1 MSRAEGAT
9 QKAGQGMSNAMKYGG
24 AAAGA
29 ALGGLSTMVI
39 TTGVEFDEMHDSIV
53 TATGASGEA
62 LKGLE
67 SDAKAVF
74 GAIPVDMDQ
83 AAMAIGTLNTLTGAT
98 GDTLQDMSKKGLNA
112 ARMLGEDAGPMI
124 DSAGKAMNV
133 FELEG
138 DAASLM
144 LDQMFVASQD
154 TGIGMNALAGQLQTF
169 GPIMKN
175 AGISTETS
183 IALFG
188 QLNKAGV
195 DVTRVMPAINK
206 TMRELAA
213 EGCEDLEGALFDQF
227 DAIKN
232 ASTETEALNIASEA
246 FGAEGAQR
254 LMMAIRNEG
263 LELDALVG
271 KLGDSEGAIEDNA
284 AATDSMTEKF
294 KVLTNKAKLML
305 EPLKGIGPALGPL
318 GGMMRSMGPM
328 THGLGMAFGGLAG
341 PKGIGAVRRV
351 VPKAIMSMRALSMSM
366 LTPPMGIVIAIGA
379 VVVAIILVIK
389 YWDEIQAFLK
399 KYVLPILKKVGAVFQ
414 EIGKVIKEFATKV
427 LGFLKDHWKDIVGI
441 IMGPLGII
449 LTDSFGIRT
458 KLIEL
463 FTGMVSSVLGV
474 FGTLKDGLLGIWQN
488 KILPFFT
495 TTIPNFLKDNWTT
508 ILVGI
513 FTGLP
518 GILFMVF
525 RDRLKSAFFEPMKSF
540 FIDTIGGFFTNT
552 FVPLLKDIFIG
563 IPQTIFGAF
572 LSAAQGAW
580 SGVLSFF
587 TDTIP
592 GFFTDNWQTIL
603 IGIFTGIPGVLIFH
617 FRDAM
622 WSALQGALDAF
633 IGFGTSMKDWIM
645 QGLDAV
651 LGAVTGLGAKI
662 PGLLWDGVVSAKN
675 ILLDGLGGLVG
686 EILDK
691 LNPMNWFGSPGLV
704 TRGEQIPQLIWDGVM
719 NAKGWLLDKIGG
731 FASTIPDLLGS
742 GIEAGKGLV
751 EGGVDTMMDGLSKA
765 DPRGWFSVGLFGYG
779 QMVPQ
784 LFSGGMRNATPE
796 IAESVDELRDIT
808 MRYFKHVVK
817 DGDYL
822 NDWLTHLPESMR
834 PALRKYTEFVL
845 KEGDVLN
852 DYLTH
857 MPKELRPLAM
867 AGGLQVAKSIGEGLD
882 SPQALKRIKTA
893 LRELGYT
900 MTEDLSVVPLSFY
913 DTGEESTV
921 KFKDALQDNV
931 GGIRNALDRLGY
943 VVAEDMSV
951 VPKSFYDS
959 GAEAMPKFADALK
972 DGESSVR
979 RVLQSF
985 GYGVA
990 EDLSVVPVS
999 FWETGVESATS
1010 LGKGFQETVIGTTQ
1024 SCLEAFVEGMGG
1036 PEAIERLGTVGTYW
1050 QGAMQ
1055 SWLGAVRNIAAKGGV
1070 DAAIDY
1076 TEKLIEM
1083 LGENAG
1089 PATDALREMLEELKL
1104 VRESEMAGEIDAE
1117 ALADKLMDTIDQKTP
1132 EVETTGVSM
1141 MTGTGDVMKAEAF
1154 TKAPEVGD
1162 ALMQTL
1168 GTTLAGYSDQCGDWG
1183 GAVIAYTA
1191 SGAFSYAAGDGASMM
1206 RETGQRLID
1215 GMIAGL
1221 EAGKGSL
1228 FSTIQSIIA
1237 QAIAAAEAEA
1247 GTESPSTKFA
1257 KIGGEMG
1264 EGLTGGWAS
1273 SLDDFTKSMSA
1284 LNPLTAGRPDW
1295 LGWLKGGG
1303 PAMQPTAG
1311 GGRVYNVTVN
1321 NPRPMAAE
1329 DSIRR
1334 RLVVLQHLGV

>member
-1 MSRAEGAT
+1 MPTLGEAEFKLTTDTRDLESGMKRAEGVT
-9 QKAGQGMSNAMKYGG
+9 QKAGQGMGTAMKVGG

-39 TTGVEFDEMHDSIV
+39 TTGIEFDEMHDSIV

-83 AAMAIGTLNTLTGAT
+83 AAMAIGSFNTLTGAT
-98 GDTLQDMSKKGLNA
+98 GDELRDMSKKALNA
-112 ARMLGEDAGPMI
+112 ARMLGEDAGPLI
-124 DSAGKAMNV
+124 DKAGKAMNI

-138 DAASLM
+138 AEASLM

-154 TGIGMNALAGQLQTF
+154 TGIGMNALSGQIQTF

-175 AGISTETS
+175 AGISTETT
-183 IALFG
+183 IAFFG
-188 QLNKAGV
+188 SLNKAGV

-213 EGCEDLEGALFDQF
+213 EGVEDLEGALFDQF

-232 ASTETEALNIASEA
+232 AKTETEALNIASEA

-263 LELDALVG
+263 LELGDLTA

-389 YWDEIQAFLK
+389 YWDKIQAFLK
-399 KYVLPILKKVGAVFQ
+399 KYVLPMLKKVGAVFQ

-427 LGFLKDHWKDIVGI
+427 LGFLKDHWKDIIGI

-474 FGTLKDGLLGIWQN
+474 FGKLKDGLLGIWED

-495 TTIPNFLKDNWTT
+495 NTIPNFLKDNWTT

-563 IPQTIFGAF
+563 IPTTIFGAF
-572 LSAAQGAW
+572 LGAAQGAW

-645 QGLDAV
+645 QGLEAV
-651 LGAVTGLGAKI
+651 LGAVLGLGAKI

-675 ILLDGLGGLVG
+675 ILLDGLGGLAG
-686 EILDK
+686 EVLDK
-691 LNPMNWFGSPGLV
+691 LNPMNWFGSPGLFM
-704 TRGEQIPQLIWDGVM
+704 RGEQIPQLIWDGIM
-719 NAKGWLLDKIGG
+719 NMKGWLVGKVGDLAGSIPSLLGDSLGAGAGLITDGANTMLGGIKKIPGVDKIPGPWSTLFESG
-731 FASTIPDLLGS
+731 LKFAAQFAKGIAAGQAVLKSTGETIGQGVNA
-742 GIEAGKGLV
+742 GIEDA
-751 EGGVDTMMDGLSKA
+751 
-765 DPRGWFSVGLFGYG
+765 LFKYTKFTVVYG
-779 QMVPQ
+779 DHLNDWLTHLP
-784 LFSGGMRNATPE
+784 
-796 IAESVDELRDIT
+796 DDLRDPARSIGKAIVDDT
-808 MRYFKHVVK
+808 TGTVADAFEKYIVSTGNL
-817 DGDYL
+817 GDHL
-822 NDWLTHLPESMR
+822 NDWLTHLPEEIR
-834 PALRKYTEFVL
+834 PAARAI
-845 KEGDVLN
+845 GA
-852 DYLTH
+852 
-857 MPKELRPLAM
+857 AM
-867 AGGLQVAKSIGEGLD
+867 VDDTSAGIAVTQPTLMGQV
-882 SPQALKRIKTA
+882 
-893 LRELGYT
+893 
-900 MTEDLSVVPLSFY
+900 
-913 DTGEESTV
+913 
-921 KFKDALQDNV
+921 V
-931 GGIRNALDRLGY
+931 G
-943 VVAEDMSV
+943 M
-951 VPKSFYDS
+951 
-959 GAEAMPKFADALK
+959 
-972 DGESSVR
+972 
-979 RVLQSF
+979 
-985 GYGVA
+985 
-990 EDLSVVPVS
+990 
-999 FWETGVESATS
+999 
-1010 LGKGFQETVIGTTQ
+1010 TQ
-1024 SCLEAFVEGMGG
+1024 STLEAFVAGMGG
-1036 PEAIERLGTVGTYW
+1036 PEAIERLGSVGEYW
-1050 QGAMQ
+1050 QGAMS
-1055 SWLGAVRNIAAKGGV
+1055 SWLGAVRNIASQGGV

-1089 PATDALREMLEELKL
+1089 PATDALKDMLEELKL
-1104 VRESEMAGEIDAE
+1104 VRESELAGELDAE
-1117 ALADKLMDTIDQKTP
+1117 ALATKLMDTIDKKAP
-1132 EVETTGVSM
+1132 EVESTGVGM
-1141 MTGTGDVMKAEAF
+1141 MTGTGDVMKAEAI
-1154 TKAPEVGD
+1154 TKAPEIGD

-1168 GTTLAGYSDQCGDWG
+1168 GGTLAGYSDQCSDWG

-1191 SGAFSYAAGDGASMM
+1191 SGAFSYAADDGASMM

-1215 GMIAGL
+1215 GMVAGL

-1247 GTESPSTKFA
+1247 GVESPSTKFA

-1264 EGLTGGWAS
+1264 EGLTGGWAQ
-1273 SLDDFTKSMSA
+1273 SLNDFSKNMSA

-1295 LGWLKGGG
+1295 LGWLKGSG

>member
-1 MSRAEGAT
+1 VPTLGEAEFKLTTDTRDLESGMKRAEGVT
-9 QKAGQGMSNAMKYGG
+9 QKAGQGMGTAMKVGG

-39 TTGVEFDEMHDSIV
+39 TTGIEFDEMHDSIV

-83 AAMAIGTLNTLTGAT
+83 AAMAIGSFNTLTGAT
-98 GDTLQDMSKKGLNA
+98 GDELRDMSKKALNA
-112 ARMLGEDAGPMI
+112 ARMLGEDAGPLI
-124 DSAGKAMNV
+124 DKAGKAMNI

-138 DAASLM
+138 AEASLM

-154 TGIGMNALAGQLQTF
+154 TGIGMNALSGQIQTF

-175 AGISTETS
+175 AGISTETT
-183 IALFG
+183 IAFFG
-188 QLNKAGV
+188 SLNKAGV

-213 EGCEDLEGALFDQF
+213 EGVEDLEGALFDQF

-232 ASTETEALNIASEA
+232 AKTETEALNIASEA

-263 LELDALVG
+263 LELGDLTA

-389 YWDEIQAFLK
+389 YWDKIQAFLK
-399 KYVLPILKKVGAVFQ
+399 KYVLPMLKKVGAVFQ

-427 LGFLKDHWKDIVGI
+427 LGFLKDHWKDIIGI

-474 FGTLKDGLLGIWQN
+474 FGKLKDGLLGIWED

-495 TTIPNFLKDNWTT
+495 NTIPNFLKDNWTT

-540 FIDTIGGFFTNT
+540 FIDT
-552 FVPLLKDIFIG
+552 
-563 IPQTIFGAF
+563 
-572 LSAAQGAW
+572 
-580 SGVLSFF
+580 
-587 TDTIP
+587 
-592 GFFTDNWQTIL
+592 
-603 IGIFTGIPGVLIFH
+603 
-617 FRDAM
+617 
-622 WSALQGALDAF
+622 
-633 IGFGTSMKDWIM
+633 GFGTSMKDWIM
-645 QGLDAV
+645 QGLEAV
-651 LGAVTGLGAKI
+651 LGAVLGLGAKI

-675 ILLDGLGGLVG
+675 ILLDGLGGLAG
-686 EILDK
+686 EVLDK
-691 LNPMNWFGSPGLV
+691 LNPMNWFGSPGLFM
-704 TRGEQIPQLIWDGVM
+704 RGEQIPQLIWDGIM
-719 NAKGWLLDKIGG
+719 NMKGWLVGKVGDLAGSIPSLLGDSLGAGAGLITDGANTMLGGIKKIPGVDKIPGPWSTLFESG
-731 FASTIPDLLGS
+731 LKFAAQFAKGIAAGQAVLKSTGETIGQGVNA
-742 GIEAGKGLV
+742 GIEDA
-751 EGGVDTMMDGLSKA
+751 
-765 DPRGWFSVGLFGYG
+765 LFKYTKFTVVYG
-779 QMVPQ
+779 DHLNDWLTHLP
-784 LFSGGMRNATPE
+784 
-796 IAESVDELRDIT
+796 DDLRDPARSIGKAIVDDT
-808 MRYFKHVVK
+808 TGTVADAFEKYIVSTGNL
-817 DGDYL
+817 GDHL
-822 NDWLTHLPESMR
+822 NDWLTHLPEEIR
-834 PALRKYTEFVL
+834 PAARAI
-845 KEGDVLN
+845 GA
-852 DYLTH
+852 
-857 MPKELRPLAM
+857 AM
-867 AGGLQVAKSIGEGLD
+867 VDDTSAGIAVTQPTLMGQV
-882 SPQALKRIKTA
+882 
-893 LRELGYT
+893 
-900 MTEDLSVVPLSFY
+900 
-913 DTGEESTV
+913 
-921 KFKDALQDNV
+921 V
-931 GGIRNALDRLGY
+931 G
-943 VVAEDMSV
+943 M
-951 VPKSFYDS
+951 
-959 GAEAMPKFADALK
+959 
-972 DGESSVR
+972 
-979 RVLQSF
+979 
-985 GYGVA
+985 
-990 EDLSVVPVS
+990 
-999 FWETGVESATS
+999 
-1010 LGKGFQETVIGTTQ
+1010 TQ
-1024 SCLEAFVEGMGG
+1024 STLEAFVAGMGG
-1036 PEAIERLGTVGTYW
+1036 PEAIERLGSVGEYW
-1050 QGAMQ
+1050 QGAMS
-1055 SWLGAVRNIAAKGGV
+1055 SWLGAVRNIASQGGV

-1089 PATDALREMLEELKL
+1089 PATDALKDMLEELKL
-1104 VRESEMAGEIDAE
+1104 VRESELAGELDAE
-1117 ALADKLMDTIDQKTP
+1117 ALATKLMDTIDKKAP
-1132 EVETTGVSM
+1132 EVESTGVGM
-1141 MTGTGDVMKAEAF
+1141 MTGTGDVMKAEAI
-1154 TKAPEVGD
+1154 TKAPEIGD

-1168 GTTLAGYSDQCGDWG
+1168 GGTLAGYSDQCSDWG

-1215 GMIAGL
+1215 GMVAGL

-1247 GTESPSTKFA
+1247 GVESPSTKFA

-1264 EGLTGGWAS
+1264 EGLTGGWAQ
-1273 SLDDFTKSMSA
+1273 SLNDFSKNMSA

-1295 LGWLKGGG
+1295 LGWLKGSG